1 MKKLFFSVAV
11 VATLASCS
19 KAKDA
24 INCVDAKA
32 KLATASSAYASAQ
45 NKETCTAYKAA
56 IGTYIGTSC
65 PTVEEKA
72 TLQEFSTLL
81 TCE

>member
-1 MKKLFFSVAV
+1 MKKLILSMAV
-11 VATLASCS
+11 IATLASCS
-19 KAKDA
+19 KAKEA
-24 INCVDAKA
+24 INCADAKA
-32 KLATASSAYASAQ
+32 KLATAASAYTSAQ

-56 IGTYIGTSC
+56 ITTYIGTSC

-72 TLQEFSTLL
+72 ILEEYSTVL